1 MDGGGNER
9 AGRAGAEALRAAV
22 QGYEA
27 QLGPALLE
35 LEVGPALRR
44 MPGRETFLVDLAD
57 AGAPRAVALDGDAAG
72 REVDAV
78 VPAVVKRYAGSDA
91 KEARAELLR
100 GRFPRLPG
108 RREAENLLALAGL
121 GLAVPE
127 VVYFCEAG
135 ASSLVVLEFV
145 PHARTLKADTLP
157 SDAERAELAAWV
169 GHLHAAGW
177 YHRDL
182 YLEHVLVA
190 EDGELVVIDAGRAR
204 CAKRPRQRWFEK
216 DLGALLASSGLALD
230 DDAALDDAAGPALRF
245 LARYLVHRRRA
256 YDAGW
261 SSVRPP
267 SAPGAVRR
275 FVRGVLRRARHMRRH
290 TPRFV
295 HQPSP

>member
-1 MDGGGNER
+1 VEGDGNE
-9 AGRAGAEALRAAV
+9 AVGRPGAEALRAAV
-22 QGYEA
+22 VGHEA
-27 QLGPALLE
+27 GLGAALLD

-44 MPGRETFLVDLAD
+44 MPGRETFLVDLVDAD
-57 AGAPRAVALDGDAAG
+57 APRAVGLDGDAAG
-72 REVDAV
+72 HEVDAR

-91 KEARAELLR
+91 KEARAELLCW
-100 GRFPRLPG
+100 RFPRLPG
-108 RREAENLLALAGL
+108 RREAENLLGLAGL

-127 VVYFCEAG
+127 VVYFCESG
-135 ASSLVVLEFV
+135 TRSLVVLEFV
-145 PHARTLKADTLP
+145 PHARTLKADRLP
-157 SDAERAELAAWV
+157 SPGERAELAAWV

-204 CAKRPRQRWFEK
+204 HRARPRQRWFEK
-216 DLGALLASSGLALD
+216 DLGALLASSVADLD
-230 DDAALDDAAGPALRF
+230 DTAALADPAGPVSGF

-267 SAPGAVRR
+267 RSPAAIRR
-275 FVRGVLRRARHMRRH
+275 FARGVLRRARHMRRH
-290 TPRFV
+290 IPRFV